1 MQQQNRILGSPM
13 ENGPRDID
21 LSPFI
26 TECLDALAWAD
37 ADRLERSEMRMR
49 EIERAWLDG
58 RDRARLE
65 AGVNDVLAFA
75 RVLQTT
81 RANLDLIGKFAR
93 ANSVDLEYWPNP
105 AVRECIAKG

>member
-37 ADRLERSEMRMR
+37 ADRLERSEMRT
-49 EIERAWLDG
+49 
-58 RDRARLE
+58 
-65 AGVNDVLAFA
+65 GV
-75 RVLQTT
+75 
-81 RANLDLIGKFAR
+81 G
-93 ANSVDLEYWPNP
+93 
-105 AVRECIAKG
+105 